1 MLQAEEPGDYVLA
14 TGETTTVRA
23 FARLAFEAAGIELA
37 FEGTGEQEKGYDR
50 ETGRCRVEVDPRYYR
65 PTEVDLL
72 LGDAQKA
79 RQALGWQP
87 TTSLEAMAE
96 EMVERDLEQSRKTP
110 SRQHHVD

>member
-1 MLQAEEPGDYVLA
+1 
-14 TGETTTVRA
+14 
-23 FARLAFEAAGIELA
+23 
-37 FEGTGEQEKGYDR
+37 
-50 ETGRCRVEVDPRYYR
+50 
-65 PTEVDLL
+65 VDLL

-96 EMVERDLEQSRKTP
+96 EMVERDLEQARKTP